1 MALFETHQGKETN
14 ELSRVQINCKITVKA
29 AQLENNS
36 PIKTKFE
43 SVSVLGGDGVKS
55 VSFILRANSIVLNM
69 NHHVAL
75 RCSKM

>member
-1 MALFETHQGKETN
+1 MALCEAHKGKEKN
-14 ELSRVQINCKITVKA
+14 ELSRFQIDCKIRVKA

-36 PIKTKFE
+36 PIKTKFD

-55 VSFILRANSIVLNM
+55 VSFILRANGIVLNM